1 MCTRMLSLRIVRNPL
16 PYRKSRMVFSPDL
29 PNAYSPNLVE
39 GKICELPLYG
49 VLGSSRRTG
58 VDGIML

>member
-1 MCTRMLSLRIVRNPL
+1 
-16 PYRKSRMVFSPDL
+16 MVFSPDL

-58 VDGIML
+58 VDGIMLTVKRLARRVL